1 MFDKIEI
8 YQLKVTDGN
17 RAVRFMNLETAIKIR
32 GRSPNIG
39 DYGKVYETTRDALG
53 IELFDPETILERVF
67 SIFNIYRPDDYK
79 ARSLS
84 VSDVVTLDG
93 TAYYVDSFGF
103 KKIENFKEET
113 NAQKGRK
120 IDHISGGKHND
131 SNTHT

>member
-8 YQLKVTDGN
+8 YHLKVTANN
-17 RAVRFMNLETAIKIR
+17 RDVRFIR
-32 GRSPNIG
+32 LQAATDILGRSPNIG
-39 DYGKVYETTRDALG
+39 DYDKVYETTREALG
-53 IELFDPETILERVF
+53 LKPADPETLLEKIY

-103 KKIENFKEET
+103 KKIEGFF
-113 NAQKGRK
+113 
-120 IDHISGGKHND
+120 
-131 SNTHT
+131 